1 MARSLSDDSANLCVD
16 VSANFANINHL
27 LKCKNRHFFKSD
39 SIPKEPQFTE
49 NTQCLVEVLRAVS
62 PIWFD
67 VRIHKYK
74 DLNGDWCTWN
84 SVEQF
89 DQFRED
95 LNEFHETAFSPVKDL
110 SEVNEH
116 TLFVLRKG
124 DQFMRCIILNVK

>member
-1 MARSLSDDSANLCVD
+1 MARNLHDDSTICVD

-27 LKCKNRHFFKSD
+27 LKCKSRHFFKSD
-39 SIPKEPQFTE
+39 SIPKEPQLIE

-89 DQFRED
+89 DQFHVEF
-95 LNEFHETAFSPVKDL
+95 NEYHKKSFIPVKNF
-110 SEVNEH
+110 SEVNKNI
-116 TLFVLRKG
+116 LFVLRNG
-124 DQFMRCIILNVK
+124 DKYSRCTILDIK